1 MARWTTCVT
10 TRPLS
15 IQLAPPRPDPVL
27 PLPESSP
34 STIEIAGL
42 EAVVI
47 VSFTNRGLRSAKA
60 VFPTRMANPT
70 HPRGYLQTSLHFDI
84 HISPSFVRYDGVS
97 VSFVVEGEEAV
108 TQSIY
113 ASPSQPV
120 VYSNYTYAKPQ
131 VSAELVRKSS
141 MSKLPRQGDYD
152 LYRHEVWISGTC
164 LQIKYTCLQSHPLS
178 AAFADLALRKNL
190 IYDWTS
196 PVSLQCPESSISL
209 MIHFAK
215 IRAQESIFKAPKL
228 GLVHS
233 PGGDMFYSG
242 VWCNDQA
249 EYAAPALAFL
259 GAPKSRAREAAI
271 NSVLALG
278 KHFDYQSESIPYSVE
293 IDGGYVGRLDRGD
306 AAMFA
311 WGASLLA
318 LTIAEENVTARLFPL
333 ISFACGILYNKLA
346 QSQSGVIP
354 SQSDELEGRFPTG
367 EENLSTNCLTI
378 LAFETA
384 AQVAV
389 EAKDPLLEQEYK
401 ASASTLRLN
410 AHRYFA
416 CGGERKYAYYKGCP
430 DARGWA
436 CLAALAGLPDGQQ
449 ALEYCLSEMW
459 CDDGVLVSSSN
470 TAVWDRTTLYAI
482 RAAYRCGL
490 VDVATEKL
498 RQYAKKR
505 FTEGPAAPYA
515 VENNDSW
522 AQLAAESALFVRVI
536 LEGLLG
542 IEVISDRRLLFTPR
556 SPTSW
561 PSYVVDKVH
570 FADVSLTFRVNVVD
584 DSTYVEVESDSGSCN
599 TEFKDGHLLL
609 RVPRPP
615 TPPELTHLTLQQYA
629 TCRMMTLDR

>member
-1 MARWTTCVT
+1 MAQWTTCES

-15 IQLAPPRPDPVL
+15 IQLAPPNPAPVL
-27 PLPESSP
+27 PLPESNA
-34 STIEIAGL
+34 STIEMAGL

-47 VSFTNRGLRSAKA
+47 VSFTERGLKSAKA
-60 VFPTRMANPT
+60 VFPTRMADPS
-70 HPRGYLQTSLHFDI
+70 HPRGYLHTSLHFDVS
-84 HISPSFVRYDGVS
+84 ISPSFVRYDGVS
-97 VSFVVEGEEAV
+97 VSFVAQGEQGV

-120 VYSNYTYAKPQ
+120 IYSCYTYARPQ
-131 VSAELVRKSS
+131 VPAKVVRKVSLHKLSS
-141 MSKLPRQGDYD
+141 QGRFD
-152 LYRHEVWISGTC
+152 LYRDKVWVSRTC
-164 LQIKYTCLQSHPLS
+164 LQIKYTCLQSHPMS
-178 AAFADLALRKNL
+178 AAFADLVLRKNL
-190 IYDWTS
+190 VYGWTS
-196 PVSLQCPESSISL
+196 PVSLQCPDGNLSI

-233 PGGDMFYSG
+233 PGGDMFFCG

-278 KHFDYQSESIPYSVE
+278 KYFDYQSESIPYSVE

-311 WGASLLA
+311 WGTSLLA
-318 LTIAEENVTARLFPL
+318 LTIADGDVTEKLFPL
-333 ISFACGILYNKLA
+333 ISFACGLLHNKLA
-346 QSQSGVIP
+346 QSRSGVIP

-367 EENLSTNCLTI
+367 EANLSTNCLAI

-389 EAKDPLLEQEYK
+389 EANDPFLRQEYIS
-401 ASASTLRLN
+401 SARTLRLN

-416 CGGERKYAYYKGCP
+416 CDGEQKYAYYNGCP

-436 CLAALAGLPDGQQ
+436 CLAALAGLPDGKE
-449 ALEYCLSEMW
+449 ALKYCLSKLW

-490 VDVATEKL
+490 VEIATEKL
-498 RQYAKKR
+498 LQYSKRR
-505 FTEGPAAPYA
+505 FTQGPSVPFA
-515 VENNDSW
+515 VENTDSW

-542 IEVISDRRLLFTPR
+542 IEVLSNRRLLLAPR
-556 SPTSW
+556 CPKLW
-561 PSYVVDKVH
+561 PSYVVERVH
-570 FADVSLTFRVNVVD
+570 FADVFLTFRVSVLRR
-584 DSTYVEVESDSGSCN
+584 STSVEVESGSGSCS
-599 TEFKDGHLLL
+599 TEFQDGHLLL
-609 RVPRPP
+609 CVPRPP
-615 TPPELTHLTLQQYA
+615 TPPELTHLNMQQYA
-629 TCRMMTLDR
+629 TCRKMGVDG